1 MKTASAVALFLFV
14 LVRSGG
20 GDLPDEPFARDELR
34 GLMHAVQADRIRRA
48 AVDDPASVPDT
59 GMLSPSAADAW
70 RAMFAGGPSGANAL
84 RPPEFL
90 SEQISGFFAG
100 AAVLPGPFDARG
112 AVFAY
117 WNPFWDALLFVRTAG
132 GSLPESNAASAPPPS
147 GSSGN
152 FLLDEFADSA
162 GSAAE
167 PPLPSGLRG
176 TPPKVQEF
184 AWLSG
189 ETFRGEPLEQGPA
202 RVRTVVPS
210 GDDPLSVSLWRVQA
224 ATVARFRERFG
235 IGRPELFENG
245 VLRADPVAEWA
256 AIQSR
261 AGLRLKTA
269 ALLLRDSTNAAV
281 AARCCSLLRSGSE
294 RDLLRFFDDRS
305 GRFFCRTLAKLPPAA
320 RNGFEP
326 YGFVPG
332 PEGNLF
338 LFVNADMPRFYAT
351 VSFPKD
357 RLSGP
362 FAGAVQME
370 WYDLDRADELL
381 GAIAGD
387 AGKEKED
394 AR

>member
-1 MKTASAVALFLFV
+1 MKSVFAVAPFLFA
-14 LVRSGG
+14 LVSAGG
-20 GDLPDEPFARDELR
+20 SDLPDEPFGRDELR

-48 AVDDPASVPDT
+48 AVEDPASVPGT
-59 GMLSPSAADAW
+59 GMLSPSAGDAW
-70 RAMFAGGPSGANAL
+70 RAMVAEAPSGAKAL

-90 SEQISGFFAG
+90 PEQVSGFFAG
-100 AAVLPGPFDARG
+100 ATVLPGPFDARG

-132 GSLPESNAASAPPPS
+132 GSLPEPDGASAPPPS

-162 GSAAE
+162 GSA
-167 PPLPSGLRG
+167 PGPSLPSGSRG
-176 TPPKVQEF
+176 TPPKVLEF
-184 AWLSG
+184 VWLSG
-189 ETFRGEPLEQGPA
+189 ETFRGEPLAEGPA
-202 RVRTVVPS
+202 RVRTVVPC
-210 GDDPLSVSLWRVQA
+210 GEDPLSVSLWRVQS
-224 ATVARFRERFG
+224 ATVARFRERFEG
-235 IGRPELFENG
+235 ARSVAFGDG
-245 VLRADPVAEWA
+245 ALRADPAAEWT

-269 ALLLRDSTNAAV
+269 AMLLHDPTNAAV
-281 AARCCSLLRSGSE
+281 AARCCALLRSGSE
-294 RDLLRFFDDRS
+294 RELRRFFDDRA

-332 PEGNLF
+332 PEGTLF

-370 WYDLDRADELL
+370 WYDLGRADELL
-381 GAIAGD
+381 AALGGD
-387 AGKEKED
+387 GEGKE
-394 AR
+394 ASR